1 VIFLYHSLL
10 AAVGP
15 VSSSRFRV
23 LVPASALLASRAC
36 RRCCP
41 AGSALPAHRQQW
53 IRSERVVILQ
63 IFMAERQTEHARRHE
78 RRHGMLDPTQVG
90 MIDEAGRE
98 LSDNPRGAFDLAQP
112 ERLAIG
118 RQRAAIEAGDD
129 LTPARRLKN
138 HRSGSTLCPHNGRRL
153 VRAEVVLNKH
163 LMPHGAAV
171 MQ

>member
-1 VIFLYHSLL
+1 M
-10 AAVGP
+10 
-15 VSSSRFRV
+15 
-23 LVPASALLASRAC
+23 
-36 RRCCP
+36 
-41 AGSALPAHRQQW
+41 
-53 IRSERVVILQ
+53 ILQ

-78 RRHGMLDPTQVG
+78 RRQGMLDPTRVG

-98 LSDNPRGAFDLAQP
+98 RSDNPRGAFDLAQP

-171 MQ
+171 MH